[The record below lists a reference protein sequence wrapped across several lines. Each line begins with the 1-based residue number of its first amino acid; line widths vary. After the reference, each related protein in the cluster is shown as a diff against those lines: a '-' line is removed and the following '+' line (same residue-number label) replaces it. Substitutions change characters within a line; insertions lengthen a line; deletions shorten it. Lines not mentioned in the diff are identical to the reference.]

1 MNTSQKGIDLIK
13 IFEGLRLTAYKP
25 VSTEKYWTIGYGHY
39 GPDVFKNMTITKE
52 RAEDLLKQD
61 LKKFEAVVDKLSNL
75 TQNQFDALVS
85 ICYNIGTTNFLKST
99 LYRKVKANPK
109 DKTIPD
115 EFRKW
120 KLAGGKVLPGLVK
133 RRDLEAK
140 LYISKD

>member
-99 LYRKVKANPK
+99 L
-109 DKTIPD
+109 
-115 EFRKW
+115 
-120 KLAGGKVLPGLVK
+120 
-133 RRDLEAK
+133 
-140 LYISKD
+140 